1 MEITGTT
8 KLLGLFG
15 SPVEHSMSPAM
26 YNYCF
31 DKWKLD
37 WKYLAFDITKEQ
49 AGDAVKAFRIFG
61 MRGANITMPC
71 KQAVIPYLDWIS
83 PAVKLSGA
91 CNTIVND
98 DGVLKGHITDGEGYV
113 MNLKSHGLDIQGKK
127 LTLLGAGGAATAIQ
141 VQALLDGV
149 AEINVF
155 NKKDGFWS
163 LAQEKI
169 GELQDAFPNQKI
181 TLNDIDNEELLGE
194 KVQESDVLTNATRAG
209 MAPLE
214 EISLIRDMSL
224 FGEHLLVTDCVY
236 NPRKTK
242 LLADAE
248 ANGSRTAD
256 GLGMLIWQGAA
267 AIKLYTGMDMPVDE
281 VSRQIFKSEI

>member
-1 MEITGTT
+1 MTITGKT

-31 DKWKLD
+31 DKWNLD
-37 WKYLAFDITKEQ
+37 WKYLAFDVAKEC
-49 AGDAVKAFRIFG
+49 AEDAVKALRTFG
-61 MRGANITMPC
+61 MKGANVTMPC
-71 KQAVIPYLDWIS
+71 KQSVIPYLDWIS

-98 DGVLKGHITDGEGYV
+98 NGILKGYVTDGEGYV
-113 MNLKSHGLDIQGKK
+113 MNLQSHGLEIQGKK
-127 LTLLGAGGAATAIQ
+127 ITLLGAGGAATAIQ
-141 VQALLDGV
+141 VQALLDGA

-155 NKKDGFWS
+155 NRMDSFWN

-169 GELQDAFPNQKI
+169 RELQEAFPTQKI
-181 TLNDIDNEELLGE
+181 TLCNLDDEDLLGE
-194 KVQESDVLTNATRAG
+194 KVLESDVLTNATKAG

-214 EISLIRDMSL
+214 EISLIQDMSL
-224 FGEHLLVTDCVY
+224 FGEKLLVTDCVY

-242 LLADAE
+242 LLTDAE
-248 ANGSRTAD
+248 KNGSRIAD
-256 GLGMLIWQGAA
+256 GLGMLIYQGAA
-267 AIKLYTGMDMPVDE
+267 AAKFYTGLDMPVDE
-281 VSRQIFKSEI
+281 IKEHFFKSEI